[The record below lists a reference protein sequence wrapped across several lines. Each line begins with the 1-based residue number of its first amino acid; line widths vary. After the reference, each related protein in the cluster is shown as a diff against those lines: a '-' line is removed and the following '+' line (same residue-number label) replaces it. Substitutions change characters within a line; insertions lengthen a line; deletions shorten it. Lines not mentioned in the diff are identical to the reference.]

1 MLAPLSTR
9 SIRRGF
15 TLVELA
21 IVVMIIGV
29 LLAFILA
36 ASYGSVEQARSRATQ
51 ALITKLELGVNER
64 LNAIL
69 AQSVIPTSAHQWLAA
84 DQAIVN
90 NALIPSI
97 PNPSRAQVIAT
108 VDMVRAELPDVFFL
122 QSDGN
127 YPINFAGLPV
137 PGNALGVAGSVPA
150 PYANYALP
158 LGTATVYAPQN
169 QVLWQGSIGPG
180 TGMLGASYNARA
192 ALHKSIGLSPT
203 GIDATDNDGD
213 GLVDEFDECTF
224 TVEGATAMTRFVTNH
239 THQTARAEL
248 LYALLVNGAGPL
260 GSVFEESEF
269 RTGVEVKDTDN
280 DGAPE
285 FVDAWGKPI
294 QFFRWP
300 IYYSSP
306 AVQKGAGTYTAY
318 EPRARFQ
325 LDPAGRLVS
334 PAWWSTYTNGPPYQI
349 SQVAGQLFEP
359 LFTSLTDPNFGATP
373 AGQLPWDLAGIYPR
387 REFATKFLILSAGAD
402 QEYGVALLTDTQIQ
416 AASQTP
422 DLLSHWLNG
431 YPNPPQSLVHP
442 NGASSQLG
450 VIGEGYGILRNGY
463 PLTNLPLIHA
473 TLDPTIPA
481 PPDVPPVEAGDDI
494 SNHELLNQGG
504 GAR

>member
-150 PYANYALP
+150 PYAPGYGHGVCP
-158 LGTATVYAPQN
+158 PKS
-169 QVLWQGSIGPG
+169 GS
-180 TGMLGASYNARA
+180 L
-192 ALHKSIGLSPT
+192 
-203 GIDATDNDGD
+203 
-213 GLVDEFDECTF
+213 
-224 TVEGATAMTRFVTNH
+224 
-239 THQTARAEL
+239 
-248 LYALLVNGAGPL
+248 
-260 GSVFEESEF
+260 
-269 RTGVEVKDTDN
+269 
-280 DGAPE
+280 
-285 FVDAWGKPI
+285 
-294 QFFRWP
+294 
-300 IYYSSP
+300 
-306 AVQKGAGTYTAY
+306 
-318 EPRARFQ
+318 ARFHWSWHGDAGGQ
-325 LDPAGRLVS
+325 LQRAGR
-334 PAWWSTYTNGPPYQI
+334 A
-349 SQVAGQLFEP
+349 SQVDWVIP
-359 LFTSLTDPNFGATP
+359 YRD
-373 AGQLPWDLAGIYPR
+373 R
-387 REFATKFLILSAGAD
+387 RHR
-402 QEYGVALLTDTQIQ
+402 Q
-416 AASQTP
+416 
-422 DLLSHWLNG
+422 
-431 YPNPPQSLVHP
+431 
-442 NGASSQLG
+442 
-450 VIGEGYGILRNGY
+450 
-463 PLTNLPLIHA
+463 
-473 TLDPTIPA
+473 
-481 PPDVPPVEAGDDI
+481 
-494 SNHELLNQGG
+494 
-504 GAR
+504 